1 MVGLEPARVV
11 SQISG
16 TNSKT
21 LLLFLLFRHVSDFF
35 HFFQKFIDIYR
46 GWWVL
51 SSGKNSKNCY
61 FSSFFFL
68 FLAKIWQNNVFLQ
81 NFKNSL
87 VFTGNGGFGAGQ
99 GFYPRFDNT
108 GCWRPSQS
116 RSFKFHKKLITISLL
131 YNLLGGARPSL
142 QNLSWNN
149 LSLSTRNSNT
159 AKSNL
164 TFEAPTQDHPG
175 HQFKHNPGKLKIT
188 QSPNLSTTLANLSF
202 ETVT

>member
-11 SQISG
+11 SP
-16 TNSKT
+16 
-21 LLLFLLFRHVSDFF
+21 DFWV
-35 HFFQKFIDIYR
+35 FQKFIDIYR

-99 GFYPRFDNT
+99 GCYPRFDNT

-131 YNLLGGARPSL
+131 YNPLGGARPSL

-164 TFEAPTQDHPG
+164 TFEAPT
-175 HQFKHNPGKLKIT
+175 
-188 QSPNLSTTLANLSF
+188 
-202 ETVT
+202 